1 MSSIGHKWG
10 CIKSSS
16 LVSWWQRICA
26 MWQCNSCANA
36 LFCSQMCW
44 SWRCSCSAELNR
56 FRGRAVRTALLSCL
70 CHRGLL
76 YSSDY
81 ISRERLRQLNFMHK
95 AHLPVAHGTSL
106 WVWNPQRAPQRK
118 GRSLTGII
126 RLGSHFKKSPKFST
140 KGCLCM
146 VLLVSKLKYCSCNKS
161 IL

>member
-1 MSSIGHKWG
+1 MFSVGHKWG

-16 LVSWWQRICA
+16 LVSCWQRICA

-36 LFCSQMCW
+36 LLCSQMCW

-106 WVWNPQRAPQRK
+106 WVWNPVCTSEEMKVTYWHYQTWFTFQKITQILNKRL
-118 GRSLTGII
+118 SLYGFACIKTQ
-126 RLGSHFKKSPKFST
+126 
-140 KGCLCM
+140 
-146 VLLVSKLKYCSCNKS
+146 
-161 IL
+161 ILQL